1 MNDRQI
7 KNLWLGVLAL
17 VAIGIYP
24 PWKEYGAT
32 EAPLIFAP
40 LFDPPKLLESQVSR
54 GITKVDIDFS
64 RLGVELFLGCLV
76 TGALV
81 AGASSHGKSG
91 GAAGSLSGGA
101 TSAKSGA
108 SSGTA
113 SGAPQKGTAQAQSAP
128 KSAGNGLVVQLPKDY
143 LLGTVLVES
152 KDDPEYWEEFG
163 PARGTIVLPEGVRLQ
178 LEVAKDVRVDMGL
191 LSRFPSGSLY
201 SLDLSECK
209 LTDDDVTIV
218 SKLSGLKELDLSSTP
233 VSGEGVKTLKSLNTL
248 EKLWLDHT
256 LVDDSCVPAL
266 ISLSN
271 LKKLSLEGTNLNEL
285 SIENLKKDLPA
296 AELVV

>member
-32 EAPLIFAP
+32 EAPLNFAP

-54 GITKVDIDFS
+54 GIKKVDIDFS
-64 RLGVELFLGCLV
+64 RLGIEIFLGCLV

-81 AGASSHGKSG
+81 AGASSAGKSG
-91 GAAGSLSGGA
+91 GTAGSLSGGA
-101 TSAKSGA
+101 AGAKSGGA
-108 SSGTA
+108 A
-113 SGAPQKGTAQAQSAP
+113 SGAPLKGTAQAQSVP
-128 KSAGNGLVVQLPKDY
+128 KSTANGLVVQLPKDY